1 MVKMIYVI
9 ARMEL
14 NEGCKDAM
22 LAVLAKT
29 VPQVLAEDGCIMY
42 TPCLDADEVDGDKYL
57 TLIEAWKN
65 RDVHRAHL
73 AMPHMAEFREAVKDL
88 RKGCDVKIIEPVM

>member
-1 MVKMIYVI
+1 MIYVI

-22 LAVLAKT
+22 LAILEKT
-29 VPQVLAEDGCIMY
+29 VPLVLSEEGCIMY
-42 TPCLDADEVDGDKYL
+42 TPCMDVEEDKSEKFL
-57 TLIEAWKN
+57 TIVEAWKD

-73 AMPHMAEFREAVKDL
+73 AAPHMAEFREAVKDL
-88 RKGCDVKIIEPVM
+88 RKGCQVEIIAPAL

>member
-1 MVKMIYVI
+1 MIYVI

-22 LAVLAKT
+22 LAVLEKT
-29 VPQVLAEDGCIMY
+29 VPLVLSEEGCIMY
-42 TPCLDADEVDGDKYL
+42 TPCLDVEEDKSEKFL
-57 TLIEAWKN
+57 TIVEAWKD

-73 AMPHMAEFREAVKDL
+73 AAPHMAEFREAVKDL
-88 RKGCDVKIIEPVM
+88 RKGCQVEIIAPAL

>member
-1 MVKMIYVI
+1 MIYVI

-22 LAVLAKT
+22 LKVLEKT

-42 TPCLDADEVDGDKYL
+42 TPCLEADEENQEKYL
-57 TLIEAWKN
+57 TIVEAWKD
-65 RDVHRAHL
+65 REVHRAHL
-73 AMPHMAEFREAVKDL
+73 AAPHMAAFREAVKDL
-88 RKGCDVKIIEPVM
+88 RKNSCVNVLEPVL

>member
-1 MVKMIYVI
+1 MIYVI

-29 VPQVLAEDGCIMY
+29 VPQVLAEEGCIM
-42 TPCLDADEVDGDKYL
+42 
-57 TLIEAWKN
+57 
-65 RDVHRAHL
+65 
-73 AMPHMAEFREAVKDL
+73 
-88 RKGCDVKIIEPVM
+88 

>member
-1 MVKMIYVI
+1 MIHVI

-29 VPQVLAEDGCIMY
+29 VPQVLSEDGCIMY
-42 TPCLDADEVDGDKYL
+42 TPCLDVEEKENGTFL
-57 TLIEAWKN
+57 TIVEAWKD
-65 RDVHRAHL
+65 RDALDAHL
-73 AMPHMAEFREAVKDL
+73 ATAHMAEFREAAKDL
-88 RKGCDVKIIEPVM
+88 RKGCTVEILTPAL

>member
-1 MVKMIYVI
+1 MIYVI

-29 VPQVLAEDGCIMY
+29 VPQVLAEEGCIMY
-42 TPCLDADEVDGDKYL
+42 TPCLDADDADGKYL
-57 TLIEAWKN
+57 TLVEAWKN
-65 RDVHRAHL
+65 REVHKAHL
-73 AMPHMAEFREAVKDL
+73 EMPHMADFRAAVKDL

>member
-1 MVKMIYVI
+1 MIYVI

-22 LAVLAKT
+22 LKVLEKT

-42 TPCLDADEVDGDKYL
+42 TPCLDADEENSEKFL
-57 TLIEAWKN
+57 TIVEAWKD
-65 RDVHRAHL
+65 RDFHRAHL
-73 AMPHMAEFREAVKDL
+73 AAPHMAEFREAVKDL
-88 RKGCDVKIIEPVM
+88 RKNSCVNVLEPVL

>member
-1 MVKMIYVI
+1 MIYVI

-22 LAVLAKT
+22 LKVLEKT
-29 VPQVLAEDGCIMY
+29 VPQVLAEEGCIMY
-42 TPCLDADEVDGDKYL
+42 TPCLEADEENQEKYL
-57 TLIEAWKN
+57 TIVEAWKD

-73 AMPHMAEFREAVKDL
+73 AAPHMAEFREAVKDL
-88 RKGCDVKIIEPVM
+88 RKNSKVDIVMPVM